1 MLSGIGPAEHL
12 REMGV
17 QPVVDLPGVGE
28 NLHDHPFVV
37 GVWDAPDGGGLADAE
52 KPKYLLE
59 WLLRGSG
66 PLTST
71 VAEAFGFVRTR
82 PGLPAADI
90 QFHMAPAYFVEHGA
104 EEYEGHALTLGPVLV
119 STKSRGWVKLRSADP
134 TDKPRILTNTLAEPE
149 DVASLVAGLKIAREV
164 AGTEPLR
171 SAVGREL
178 YPGDQHHS
186 DADLEEDV
194 RRRVEL
200 LYHPVGTCRIGT
212 DDDAVV
218 DPELRVR
225 GVSGLRVA
233 DASVFPVI
241 PGGNTN
247 APTIMVAERAADL
260 LRGRVSAP
268 AAAA

>member
-12 REMGV
+12 REVGV
-17 QPVVDLPGVGE
+17 SPVVDLPGVGE

-37 GVWDAPDGGGLADAE
+37 GVWDVPGGGGLADAE

-59 WLLRGSG
+59 WLMRGSG
-66 PLTST
+66 PLSST

-82 PGLPAADI
+82 PGLPAADV

-104 EEYEGHALTLGPVLV
+104 EEYDGDALTLGPVLV

-134 TDKPRILTNTLAEPE
+134 ADKPRILTNTLAEPE

-178 YPGDQHHS
+178 YPGDQHQG

-212 DDDAVV
+212 DADAVV

-260 LRGRVSAP
+260 IRGRVSAP